1 MMRIV
6 LLSFVQSA
14 LSVGGIGLLHTA
26 LHGKD
31 QNMIGTVMSL
41 LSLRGMA
48 GSLMLFLG
56 FLVMSHMLSLT
67 KVSVFIPL
75 NTATTFLLTI
85 GFGLISGSDRPS
97 LSLII
102 GMGLVLCGIALI
114 TAQRS

>member
-1 MMRIV
+1 M
-6 LLSFVQSA
+6 
-14 LSVGGIGLLHTA
+14 LHSA

-31 QNMIGTVMSL
+31 QTLIETAMSL

-48 GSLMLFLG
+48 GSMMLFLG
-56 FLVMSHMLSLT
+56 FLVMLSLT
-67 KVSVFIPL
+67 KVSLFVPL